1 VAQQVAVSLVD
12 DIDGSPAK
20 ETVQFNLDNR
30 GPYEIDLNGSNASRL
45 RDALAPFVAAA
56 RRAGGRTQRSAP
68 ARQASGRSREETQEI
83 REWLRANGWKVS
95 DRGRIRSDQLSAYEN
110 KTHAPAQEAEMEVAQ
125 PAKAKRPRAPKGS
138 NSVEFQAAS
147 TG

>member
-1 VAQQVAVSLVD
+1 MMYLLAGIYTAGWIITFLGSPVQFRNSTLSVRLRFPAASMDGDASPVAQQVAVSLVD

-56 RRAGGRTQRSAP
+56 SSWRTDSALGARTTSLGPVPGRD
-68 ARQASGRSREETQEI
+68 AR
-83 REWLRANGWKVS
+83 
-95 DRGRIRSDQLSAYEN
+95 
-110 KTHAPAQEAEMEVAQ
+110 
-125 PAKAKRPRAPKGS
+125 
-138 NSVEFQAAS
+138 NS
-147 TG
+147 